1 MLCCAGSFLLL
12 TNFTADDNK
21 HPPARAPSE
30 SYGVLTRWRY
40 RLPTGNPRRQ
50 VYRATLLTGEAV
62 AVKVQ
67 RPDVLESVTLDLYV
81 IRLLLLFLSRWDG
94 VRDTALSI
102 LAVIDNWA
110 DRFLQELD
118 YLKEAANGDR

>member
-1 MLCCAGSFLLL
+1 MLPEP
-12 TNFTADDNK
+12 TA
-21 HPPARAPSE
+21 P
-30 SYGVLTRWRY
+30 
-40 RLPTGNPRRQ
+40 Q
-50 VYRATLLTGEAV
+50 VYRATLLTGETV

-94 VRDTALSI
+94 VRDSALSI
-102 LAVIDNWA
+102 LGVIDNWA